1 MGQLFCAAMV
11 VLGVALLLARVRLP
25 PEDARLA
32 ASPGV
37 AAPIPG
43 DQMEAS
49 A

>member
-11 VLGVALLLARVRLP
+11 GAGVALLLAQVRLP

-37 AAPIPG
+37 AASTPG